1 MHCIP
6 LSRCIP
12 LAMAAFY
19 TPPPPLKTPLVKI
32 CIYLIILYVHCW
44 VEGGGGKGGKC
55 QVPTGERTGSPPPP
69 IQLVNSTDRERR
81 QVGGFKGLF
90 GGKFKCITK
99 PREEGGI
106 LYNYLGVLPGVVYK
120 FSPLIFL

>member
-1 MHCIP
+1 
-6 LSRCIP
+6 
-12 LAMAAFY
+12 
-19 TPPPPLKTPLVKI
+19 
-32 CIYLIILYVHCW
+32 
-44 VEGGGGKGGKC
+44 
-55 QVPTGERTGSPPPP
+55 
-69 IQLVNSTDRERR
+69 
-81 QVGGFKGLF
+81 VGGFKGLF